1 MGLFDISQNF
11 EAGTKLG
18 TGAIEDGNGR
28 DKLTLRVRQKEVTN
42 GLEESLSTGGYHQY
56 AASQEMSRY
65 LRSTKLSLL

>member
-18 TGAIEDGNGR
+18 TGAIEDENGR

-42 GLEESLSTGGYHQY
+42 G
-56 AASQEMSRY
+56 
-65 LRSTKLSLL
+65 